1 MRQIETHGHPHIV
14 TAIWGSAVCT
24 GRTKALVV
32 VLMTLVGSAVHAAP
46 AARTPAKKGKAT
58 VPIKRRPVAKK
69 AQRPSPATVEL
80 MSGKREDEAPP
91 PSPTDPDRERI
102 LRVQEA
108 LHGLVHGPVLGR
120 ARTAIR
126 VIEARSGR
134 VLYARGAD
142 ALMDPASNQKI
153 LATAASLYRLGNQ
166 FRYRT
171 EVRGAM
177 PDEEGEIKGD
187 LILRGSGDPAL
198 TATHL
203 DELANQLFLQGVRRI
218 SGDVVADRRYLG
230 ADELPRGSPLVVSR
244 SAIVV
249 RVRPGDR
256 AKAQPLVIY
265 EPAADGIVVFNRAT
279 TVAKGRTRISVTV
292 TTQGGRIVINVGGR
306 ISLRHAGVVFRRR
319 PSAPL
324 LYAAA
329 LLSQSLSRRGV
340 QIGGAPLVRD
350 VGPSDESTAS
360 AKFVLAHHQ
369 SAALPELLR
378 PINKNS
384 NNEYADRLLETLGS
398 QMYGGAPS
406 MDKGLRALRA
416 TLGELGVPPEG
427 YHATNG
433 SGLGHRNRLTADGLT
448 NLLRTLYFDPRVGPE
463 LVSSLSVG
471 GVDGTTKHR
480 FTGTSAAHRVRAKT
494 GTLNGKSCLSG
505 YVGDESEIL
514 IFSIM
519 VDRVGRS
526 RVNAVRKAQVLVV
539 DTLMGYAKGLVGD
552 TEAEH
557 PDPGIDF
564 EQGEDVIEGED
575 VLGPSQPA
583 APSDED
589 AADDEPATRGAADG
603 V

>member
-1 MRQIETHGHPHIV
+1 MI
-14 TAIWGSAVCT
+14 AIWGSAVCT
-24 GRTKALVV
+24 GKTKALVA
-32 VLMTLVGSAVHAAP
+32 VLVALAASAVQAAP
-46 AARTPAKKGKAT
+46 AARTPAKKTKST
-58 VPIKRRPVAKK
+58 VPIKRRPIAKK
-69 AQRPSPATVEL
+69 AVKPSAPISHVES
-80 MSGKREDEAPP
+80 MSGKLEDEAPP

-126 VIEARSGR
+126 VMEARSGR

-142 ALMDPASNQKI
+142 TLMDPASNQKI

-171 EVRGAM
+171 EVRGAV

-198 TATHL
+198 TATDL
-203 DELANQLFLQGVRRI
+203 DGLANQLFFQGVRRI
-218 SGDVVADRRYLG
+218 AGDVVADRRYLG
-230 ADELPRGSPLVVSR
+230 AEELARQTHSPLVVSR

-256 AKAQPLVIY
+256 AKTQPLVIY
-265 EPAADGIVVFNRAT
+265 EPAAEGILVFNRAT

-292 TTQGGRIVINVGGR
+292 ATQGGRIVINVGGK

-329 LLSQSLSRRGV
+329 LLSQALNRRGI
-340 QIGGAPLVRD
+340 QIAGAPLVRE
-350 VGPSDESTAS
+350 VALSDDTTSS
-360 AKFVLAHHQ
+360 AKIVLAHHQ
-369 SAALPELLR
+369 SASLPELLR

-398 QMYGGAPS
+398 QMYGGAPA

-416 TLGELGVPPEG
+416 TLGELGVPQAA

-433 SGLGHRNRLTADGLT
+433 SGLGHANRLTADGLT

-463 LVSSLSVG
+463 LVASLSVG

-539 DTLMGYAKGLVGD
+539 DTLMGYAKGLVVD

-564 EQGEDVIEGED
+564 EQGEDMIEGED
-575 VLGPSQPA
+575 VAPSQPA
-583 APSDED
+583 APASDED
-589 AADDEPATRGAADG
+589 AADGEPAAPPARAEDGA
-603 V
+603 